1 LLKMVDDLKAANAT
15 LIRKIENEEY
25 ELAKNSVDENQLT
38 EKMQIIAE
46 LREEQSEREA
56 EIAALQE
63 SNEEVNKN
71 LTASRFQTMAQ
82 RKIAETLRSQ
92 IEETRDAINKLEKDL
107 ADAHAEVHKRQTK
120 LEELDETK
128 SEISTELTIAKNEL
142 SMLSERLRTQDEK
155 EKSNEQ
161 KIAALQAQVS
171 MANQASEKEA
181 NVALQKLQ
189 DLNET
194 LETQLNDNRL
204 KSDSQ
209 QETIHAL
216 EEKILLLDEEK
227 GRLQKSLDEFI
238 ETLSREQAAHQQS
251 RFTLDNENAE
261 LRERIHELENLVE
274 DLELMNEKNAQ
285 RFQMQMRQREVTIQN
300 LQRQL
305 QVVKSEALS
314 ADAAKE
320 QILNSRQNEFK
331 KKLTQR
337 ERILLQE
344 KEEEVLAA
352 EESGRKK
359 LFDLTTANDY
369 LEKFNRQQVKMLE
382 EADHAYAE
390 SLYEQEKR
398 EQEMRI
404 KEMAEIAKRDEQMAR
419 ELAEKLE
426 CQEKERMA
434 RNTQLKISPDRS
446 IRSSSVEPQPT
457 LTKMATARKKKMAT
471 HVDLGEQIK
480 LHNGVKG
487 QVRFVGIVHWTN
499 QEMVGIELIDGD
511 VGDTDGSRDGKTYFK
526 CHKKGG
532 MFITYPQISHVYRKR
547 AKDGKLEKCRFSR
560 NEEVANLSF
569 DEPDSP
575 VRPSYTRKQLVSMST
590 EAQIQ
595 LAMKMSVG
603 GSNSLYKGEFVDP
616 DAWSPMTSDDLKAES
631 EKKKSK
637 YKKKEK
643 DRLMRHASVHI
654 LNGIL
659 DTIEDENVQQQVFDE
674 FVRDRKASGAKEK
687 KGALKENR
695 RSTSA
700 VLKGLGLIE

>member
-1 LLKMVDDLKAANAT
+1 
-15 LIRKIENEEY
+15 
-25 ELAKNSVDENQLT
+25 
-38 EKMQIIAE
+38 
-46 LREEQSEREA
+46 
-56 EIAALQE
+56 
-63 SNEEVNKN
+63 
-71 LTASRFQTMAQ
+71 
-82 RKIAETLRSQ
+82 
-92 IEETRDAINKLEKDL
+92 
-107 ADAHAEVHKRQTK
+107 
-120 LEELDETK
+120 
-128 SEISTELTIAKNEL
+128 
-142 SMLSERLRTQDEK
+142 
-155 EKSNEQ
+155 
-161 KIAALQAQVS
+161 
-171 MANQASEKEA
+171 
-181 NVALQKLQ
+181 
-189 DLNET
+189 
-194 LETQLNDNRL
+194 
-204 KSDSQ
+204 
-209 QETIHAL
+209 
-216 EEKILLLDEEK
+216 
-227 GRLQKSLDEFI
+227 LDEFI

-251 RFTLDNENAE
+251 RFTLDTENAE
-261 LRERIHELENLVE
+261 LRERIRELENLVE

-285 RFQMQMRQREVTIQN
+285 RFQMQMRQKEVAVQN

-305 QVVKSEALS
+305 QVVKTEALS
-314 ADAAKE
+314 SDATKE
-320 QILNSRQNEFK
+320 QILNTRQNEFE

-359 LFDLTTANDY
+359 LFGLSAANEY

-382 EADHAYAE
+382 EADHAFAE

-398 EQEMRI
+398 EEEMRI

-426 CQEKERMA
+426 RQENERMA

-446 IRSSSVEPQPT
+446 IRSSSVEPQPA

-471 HVDLGEQIK
+471 HVDIGEQIK
-480 LHNGVKG
+480 LHNGLKG
-487 QVRFVGIVHWTN
+487 QVRFVGIVHWTKK
-499 QEMVGIELIDGD
+499 EMVGIELTDGD
-511 VGDTDGSRDGKTYFK
+511 VGDTNGKKDGKTYFK
-526 CHKKGG
+526 CHNNGG

-547 AKDGKLEKCRFSR
+547 AKDGKLEKCRFSQH
-560 NEEVANLSF
+560 EEVANLSF

-575 VRPSYTRKQLVSMST
+575 TRPTYTRKQLVSMST

-603 GSNSLYKGEFVDP
+603 GSKSLYKGDFVDP
-616 DAWSPMTSDDLKAES
+616 DAWSPVTSEDLKAES
-631 EKKKSK
+631 ERKKSK

-674 FVRDRKASGAKEK
+674 FVRDRKVSGAKEK
-687 KGALKENR
+687 KLGALKENR

-700 VLKGLGLIE
+700 VLSGLGIIE